1 MYSPIALFTYE
12 RLDLLKKTVNY
23 LKKNALASKTD
34 LYIFSDGP
42 KDKVNSK
49 NIKNVRIYLERITG
63 FQSIKII
70 KRKINVGL
78 ERNLIQGLEY
88 IFRNHERVI
97 VLEDDIAT
105 SKYFLEYLNDALNE
119 YENAK
124 NVCQVSGYSFLEKYS
139 KKYDLDDFYFIKGA
153 DCLAWGTWKDRWDL
167 FTNDA
172 LRLSS
177 QIRNKNLIGQ
187 FNRNHNYN
195 YFKMLLDKSRNKNN
209 SWAICWYAKNFLE
222 NKYTLYP
229 LKSLASHLGNDIKAT
244 NYIPSQNDSLEVKIH
259 EQSIKLKR
267 IPIYEKINT
276 FKAYNEFLKKSK
288 GNFFERIKCFLKV
301 KIRQFS

>member
-12 RLDLLKKTVNY
+12 RLDILKKTINC
-23 LKKNALASKTD
+23 LKKNSLSSKTD

-42 KDKVNSK
+42 KDKLNSK
-49 NIKNVRIYLERITG
+49 NVKEVRLYLNSVTG
-63 FQSIKII
+63 FKSVKII
-70 KRKINVGL
+70 KRKINIGL
-78 ERNLIQGLEY
+78 ERNLIQGMEY
-88 IFRNHERVI
+88 IFKNHERVI

-105 SKYFLEYLNDALNE
+105 SKYFLKYLNDALNE

-124 NVCQVSGYSFLEKYS
+124 NVCQVTGYSFLEKYS
-139 KKYDLDDFYFIKGA
+139 KKYDLDDLYFIKGA

-172 LRLSS
+172 SSLSTEIS
-177 QIRNKNLIGQ
+177 KNKLISK
-187 FNRNHNYN
+187 FNRDNNYN
-195 YFKMLLDKSRNKNN
+195 YFKMLLDKSRQKNN

-229 LKSLASHLGNDIKAT
+229 LKSLARHLGNDISAT
-244 NYIPSQNDSLEVKIH
+244 NYIPSKNDSLEVKIQ
-259 EQSIKLKR
+259 EQSIKVKN

-276 FKAYNEFLKKSK
+276 FKAYNEFLKRSK
-288 GNFFERIKCFLKV
+288 GNFFERVKCFLKV
-301 KIRQFS
+301 KIRQVL